1 MKRLMKV
8 DVGDVRFSYEAQ
20 TDVLYVD
27 FGETS
32 EEAEETILLGDQVI
46 LRVKGDRL
54 LGITVMEFTRLIG
67 SDLSIRE
74 L

>member
-74 L
+74 F

>member
-1 MKRLMKV
+1 MKV

-74 L
+74 F